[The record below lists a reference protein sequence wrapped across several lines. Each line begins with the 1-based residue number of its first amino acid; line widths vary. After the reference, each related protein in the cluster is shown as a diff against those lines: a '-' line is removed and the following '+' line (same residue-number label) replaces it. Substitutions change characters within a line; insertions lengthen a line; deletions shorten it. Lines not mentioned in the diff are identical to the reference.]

1 MMYSNQTW
9 IWQQPDW
16 PKFVWDANELSNSL
30 AQARLAQGKLQ
41 GAAQILNADLS
52 SEALAS
58 ILIQDG
64 ITTSAIEGER
74 LHVDAVRSSVANQLG
89 LSNVGLPKP
98 DRAIDGL
105 VEVLLDATQKHN
117 QPLTLQR
124 LCNWH
129 GALFPT
135 GYSGLREIRVG
146 QMRGAEP
153 MRVVS
158 GRIGHETVHFEA
170 PPYEQIDTEISRF
183 IDWFNSDDSKAL
195 DGLIRA
201 GVAHLWFITIHP
213 FEDGNG
219 RIARAITDMALAQD
233 ERLTMR
239 LFSLSAQI
247 LAVREAYYN
256 ILESTQKG
264 EMDITAWLKWF
275 LTQIQNA
282 VELAQLTVAN
292 TLNKAKFWMTHQNQP
307 LNERQRKALNRMLDA
322 KDVFEGGMNTRKYMS
337 LTKTSRA
344 TAYRELVQLV
354 EWGCLQANEKGGR
367 SSGYVLV
374 NSKTDRSYKLCKNFK
389 NINRTL
395 LNL

>member
-1 MMYSNQTW
+1 MYSNQTW
-9 IWQQPDW
+9 IWQQPNW
-16 PKFVWDANELSNSL
+16 PKFVWDANEISNPL
-30 AQARLAQGKLQ
+30 VQARLAQGKLH
-41 GAAQILNADLS
+41 GVAHILNADLS
-52 SEALAS
+52 SEALTS

-74 LHVDAVRSSVANQLG
+74 LHLDAVRSSVANQLG
-89 LSNVGLPKP
+89 LPNVGLPKP

-183 IDWFNSDDSKAL
+183 IDWFNSDDSKTL

-247 LAVREAYYN
+247 LAVREAYYD

-292 TLNKAKFWMTHQNQP
+292 TLNKAKFWMTHQTKP
-307 LNERQRKALNRMLDA
+307 LNERQRKVLNRMLDA
-322 KDVFEGGMNTRKYMS
+322 KDGFEGGMNTRKYMS

-344 TAYRELVQLV
+344 TAYRELAQMV

-367 SSGYVLV
+367 SSGYLILMDPLPMIPE
-374 NSKTDRSYKLCKNFK
+374 NNGSKP
-389 NINRTL
+389 
-395 LNL
+395 

>member
-1 MMYSNQTW
+1 MYSNQTW

-16 PKFVWDANELSNSL
+16 PKFVWDADELSNPL
-30 AQARLAQGKLQ
+30 AQARLAQGKLH
-41 GAAQILNADLS
+41 GVAHILNADLS
-52 SEALAS
+52 SEALTS

-74 LHVDAVRSSVANQLG
+74 LHLDAVRSSVANQLG
-89 LSNVGLPKP
+89 LPNVGLPKP

-158 GRIGHETVHFEA
+158 GRIGHDTVHFEA
-170 PPYEQIDTEISRF
+170 PPYEQIDTEMSRF
-183 IDWFNSDDSKAL
+183 IDWFNSDDSQTL

-247 LAVREAYYN
+247 LAVREAYYD

-292 TLNKAKFWMTHQNQP
+292 TLNKAKFWMSHQTKP

-322 KDVFEGGMNTRKYMS
+322 NTRKYMS

-344 TAYRELVQLV
+344 TAYRELAQMV

-367 SSGYVLV
+367 SSGYLILMDPLPMIPE
-374 NSKTDRSYKLCKNFK
+374 NNGSKP
-389 NINRTL
+389 
-395 LNL
+395 

>member
-1 MMYSNQTW
+1 MYSNQTW
-9 IWQQPDW
+9 IWQQPNW
-16 PKFVWDANELSNSL
+16 PKFVWDADELSNPL
-30 AQARLAQGKLQ
+30 AQARLAQGKLH
-41 GAAQILNADLS
+41 GVAHILNADLS
-52 SEALAS
+52 SEALTS

-74 LHVDAVRSSVANQLG
+74 LHLDAVRSSVANQLG
-89 LSNVGLPKP
+89 LPNVGLPKP

-158 GRIGHETVHFEA
+158 GRIGHDTVHFEA
-170 PPYEQIDTEISRF
+170 PPYEQIDTEMSRF
-183 IDWFNSDDSKAL
+183 IDWFNSDDSQTL

-247 LAVREAYYN
+247 LAVREAYYD

-292 TLNKAKFWMTHQNQP
+292 TLNKAKFWMTHQTKP
-307 LNERQRKALNRMLDA
+307 LNERQRKVLNRMLDA
-322 KDVFEGGMNTRKYMS
+322 KDGFEGGMNTRKYMS

-344 TAYRELVQLV
+344 TAYRELAQMV

-367 SSGYVLV
+367 SSGYLILMDPLPMIPE
-374 NSKTDRSYKLCKNFK
+374 NNGSKP
-389 NINRTL
+389 
-395 LNL
+395 

>member
-1 MMYSNQTW
+1 MYSNQTW

-16 PKFVWDANELSNSL
+16 PKFVWDANEISNPL
-30 AQARLAQGKLQ
+30 AQARLAQGKLH
-41 GAAQILNADLS
+41 GVAHILNADLS
-52 SEALAS
+52 SEALTS

-74 LHVDAVRSSVANQLG
+74 LHLDAVRSSVANQLG
-89 LSNVGLPKP
+89 LPNVGLPKP

-117 QPLTLQR
+117 HPLSLQR

-170 PPYEQIDTEISRF
+170 PPYEQLDTEMSRF
-183 IDWFNSDDSKAL
+183 IDWFNSDESQTL

-219 RIARAITDMALAQD
+219 RIARAITDMVLAQD

-247 LAVREAYYN
+247 LAVREAYYD

-264 EMDITAWLKWF
+264 EMNITAWLKWF

-292 TLNKAKFWMTHQNQP
+292 TLNKAKFWMTHQTKP

-322 KDVFEGGMNTRKYMS
+322 KDGFEGGMNTRKYMN

-344 TAYRELVQLV
+344 TAYRELAQMV
-354 EWGCLQANEKGGR
+354 EWRCLQANEKGGR

-374 NSKTDRSYKLCKNFK
+374 NSRADQYEVCA
-389 NINRTL
+389 
-395 LNL
+395 

>member
-1 MMYSNQTW
+1 MYSNQTW
-9 IWQQPDW
+9 IWQQPNW
-16 PKFVWDANELSNSL
+16 PKFVWDADELSNPL
-30 AQARLAQGKLQ
+30 AQARLAQGKLH
-41 GAAQILNADLS
+41 GVAHILNADLS
-52 SEALAS
+52 SEALTS

-89 LSNVGLPKP
+89 LPNVGLPKP

-170 PPYEQIDTEISRF
+170 PPYEQIDTEMSRF
-183 IDWFNSDDSKAL
+183 IDWFNSDDSQTL

-247 LAVREAYYN
+247 LAVREAYYD

-292 TLNKAKFWMTHQNQP
+292 TLNKAKFWMTHQTKP
-307 LNERQRKALNRMLDA
+307 LNERQRKVLNRMLDS
-322 KDVFEGGMNTRKYMS
+322 KDGFEGGMNTRKYMN

-344 TAYRELVQLV
+344 TAYRELAQMV

-374 NSKTDRSYKLCKNFK
+374 NSRADQYEVCA
-389 NINRTL
+389 
-395 LNL
+395 

>member
-1 MMYSNQTW
+1 MYSNQTW

-16 PKFVWDANELSNSL
+16 PKFVWDANEISNPL

-117 QPLTLQR
+117 QPLSLQR

-183 IDWFNSDDSKAL
+183 IDWFNSDDSKTL

-292 TLNKAKFWMTHQNQP
+292 TLNKAKFWMTHQTKP

-322 KDVFEGGMNTRKYMS
+322 KDGFEGGMNTRKYMS

-344 TAYRELVQLV
+344 TAYRELAQMV

-367 SSGYVLV
+367 SSGYLILM
-374 NSKTDRSYKLCKNFK
+374 DHLPMFPEKNDFK
-389 NINRTL
+389 S
-395 LNL
+395 

>member
-1 MMYSNQTW
+1 MYSNQTW
-9 IWQQPDW
+9 IWQQPNW
-16 PKFVWDANELSNSL
+16 PKFVWDANEISNPL
-30 AQARLAQGKLQ
+30 AQARLAQGKLH
-41 GAAQILNADLS
+41 GVAHILNADLS
-52 SEALAS
+52 SEALTS

-74 LHVDAVRSSVANQLG
+74 LHLDAVRSSVANQLG
-89 LSNVGLPKP
+89 LPNVGLPKP

-158 GRIGHETVHFEA
+158 GRIGHDTVHFEA
-170 PPYEQIDTEISRF
+170 PPYEQIDTEMSRF
-183 IDWFNSDDSKAL
+183 IDWFNSDDSQTL

-247 LAVREAYYN
+247 LAVREAYYD

-292 TLNKAKFWMTHQNQP
+292 TLNKAKFWMSHQTKP

-322 KDVFEGGMNTRKYMS
+322 KDGFEGGMNTRKYMS

-344 TAYRELVQLV
+344 TAYRELAQMV

-367 SSGYVLV
+367 SSGYLILMDPLPMIPE
-374 NSKTDRSYKLCKNFK
+374 NNGSKP
-389 NINRTL
+389 
-395 LNL
+395 

>member
-1 MMYSNQTW
+1 MYSNQTW
-9 IWQQPDW
+9 IWQQPNW
-16 PKFVWDANELSNSL
+16 PKFVWDADELSNPL
-30 AQARLAQGKLQ
+30 AQARLAQGKLH
-41 GAAQILNADLS
+41 GVAHILNADLS
-52 SEALAS
+52 SEALTS

-74 LHVDAVRSSVANQLG
+74 LHLDAVRSSVANQLG
-89 LSNVGLPKP
+89 LPNVGLPKP

-170 PPYEQIDTEISRF
+170 PPYEQIDTEIRRF
-183 IDWFNSDDSKAL
+183 IDWFNSDDSQTL

-292 TLNKAKFWMTHQNQP
+292 TLNKAKFWMTHQTKP

-322 KDVFEGGMNTRKYMS
+322 KDGFEGGMNTRKYMS

-344 TAYRELVQLV
+344 TAYRELAQMV

-367 SSGYVLV
+367 SSGYLILM
-374 NSKTDRSYKLCKNFK
+374 DHLPMFPEKNDFK
-389 NINRTL
+389 S
-395 LNL
+395 

>member
-1 MMYSNQTW
+1 MYSNQTW
-9 IWQQPDW
+9 IWQQPNW
-16 PKFVWDANELSNSL
+16 PKFVWDANEISNPL
-30 AQARLAQGKLQ
+30 AQARLAQGKLH
-41 GAAQILNADLS
+41 GVAHILNADLS
-52 SEALAS
+52 SEALTS

-74 LHVDAVRSSVANQLG
+74 LHLDAVRSSVANQLG
-89 LSNVGLPKP
+89 LPNVGLPKP

-170 PPYEQIDTEISRF
+170 PPYEQIDTEMSRF
-183 IDWFNSDDSKAL
+183 IDWFNSDDSQTL

-247 LAVREAYYN
+247 LVVREAYYD

-282 VELAQLTVAN
+282 VELAQLTVAT
-292 TLNKAKFWMTHQNQP
+292 TLNKAKFWMTHQTKS

-322 KDVFEGGMNTRKYMS
+322 RDGFEGGMNTRKYMS

-344 TAYRELVQLV
+344 TAYRELAQLV

-367 SSGYVLV
+367 SSGYLILMDPLPMIPE
-374 NSKTDRSYKLCKNFK
+374 NNGSKP
-389 NINRTL
+389 
-395 LNL
+395 

>member
-1 MMYSNQTW
+1 MYSNQTW

-16 PKFVWDANELSNSL
+16 PKFVWDANEISNSL
-30 AQARLAQGKLQ
+30 AQARLAQGKLH
-41 GAAQILNADLS
+41 GVAQILNSDLS

-89 LSNVGLPKP
+89 LPNVGLPKP

-117 QPLTLQR
+117 HPLSLQR

-170 PPYEQIDTEISRF
+170 PPYEQIDTEMSRF
-183 IDWFNSDDSKAL
+183 IDWFNSDDSQTL

-247 LAVREAYYN
+247 LAVREAYYD

-292 TLNKAKFWMTHQNQP
+292 TLNKAKFWMTHQTKP

-322 KDVFEGGMNTRKYMS
+322 KDGFEGGMNTRKYMN

-344 TAYRELVQLV
+344 TAYRELAQMV

-367 SSGYVLV
+367 SSGYLILM
-374 NSKTDRSYKLCKNFK
+374 DHLPMFPEKNDFK
-389 NINRTL
+389 S
-395 LNL
+395 

>member
-1 MMYSNQTW
+1 MYSNQTW

-16 PKFVWDANELSNSL
+16 PKFVWDANEISNPL

-41 GAAQILNADLS
+41 GIAQVLNADLS

-74 LHVDAVRSSVANQLG
+74 LHIDAVRSSVANQLG
-89 LSNVGLPKP
+89 LPNVGLPKP

-170 PPYEQIDTEISRF
+170 PPYGQLDLEMNRF
-183 IDWFNSDDSKAL
+183 IDWFNSDDSKKL

-292 TLNKAKFWMTHQNQP
+292 TLNKAKFWMTHQTKP

-322 KDVFEGGMNTRKYMS
+322 KDGFEGGMNTRKYMS

-344 TAYRELVQLV
+344 TAYRELAQMV

-367 SSGYVLV
+367 SSGYLILMDHLPMIPE
-374 NSKTDRSYKLCKNFK
+374 NNGSNHK
-389 NINRTL
+389 
-395 LNL
+395 

>member
-1 MMYSNQTW
+1 MYSNQTW
-9 IWQQPDW
+9 IWQQPNW
-16 PKFVWDANELSNSL
+16 PKFVWDANEISNPL
-30 AQARLAQGKLQ
+30 AQARLAQGKLH
-41 GAAQILNADLS
+41 GVAHILNADLS
-52 SEALAS
+52 SEALTS

-74 LHVDAVRSSVANQLG
+74 LHLDAVRSSVANQLG
-89 LSNVGLPKP
+89 LPNVGLPKP

-170 PPYEQIDTEISRF
+170 PPYEQIDTEMSRF
-183 IDWFNSDDSKAL
+183 IDWFNSDDSQTL

-247 LAVREAYYN
+247 LAVREAYYD

-292 TLNKAKFWMTHQNQP
+292 TLNKAKFWMTHQTKP
-307 LNERQRKALNRMLDA
+307 LNERQRKVLNRMLDA
-322 KDVFEGGMNTRKYMS
+322 KDGFEGGMNTRKYMS

-344 TAYRELVQLV
+344 TAYRELAQMV

-367 SSGYVLV
+367 SSGYLILM
-374 NSKTDRSYKLCKNFK
+374 DHLPMFPEKNDFK
-389 NINRTL
+389 S
-395 LNL
+395 

>member
-1 MMYSNQTW
+1 MYSNQTW
-9 IWQQPDW
+9 IWQQPNW
-16 PKFVWDANELSNSL
+16 PKFVWDANEISNPL
-30 AQARLAQGKLQ
+30 AQARLAQGKLH
-41 GAAQILNADLS
+41 GVAHILNADLS
-52 SEALAS
+52 SEALTS

-74 LHVDAVRSSVANQLG
+74 LHLDAVRSSVANQLG
-89 LSNVGLPKP
+89 LPNVGLPKP

-170 PPYEQIDTEISRF
+170 PPYEQIDTEMSRF
-183 IDWFNSDDSKAL
+183 IDWFNSDDSQTL

-292 TLNKAKFWMTHQNQP
+292 TLNKAKFWMTHQTKP
-307 LNERQRKALNRMLDA
+307 LNERQRKVLNRMLDA
-322 KDVFEGGMNTRKYMS
+322 RDGFEGGMNTRKYMS

-344 TAYRELVQLV
+344 TAYRELAQMV

-367 SSGYVLV
+367 SSGYLILMDHLPMIPE
-374 NSKTDRSYKLCKNFK
+374 NNGSKP
-389 NINRTL
+389 
-395 LNL
+395 

>member
-1 MMYSNQTW
+1 MYSNQTW
-9 IWQQPDW
+9 IWQQPNW
-16 PKFVWDANELSNSL
+16 PKFVWDADELSNPL
-30 AQARLAQGKLQ
+30 AQARLAQGKLH
-41 GAAQILNADLS
+41 GVAHILNADLS
-52 SEALAS
+52 SEALTS

-74 LHVDAVRSSVANQLG
+74 LHLDAVRSSVANQLG
-89 LSNVGLPKP
+89 LPNVGLPKP

-170 PPYEQIDTEISRF
+170 PPYEQIDTEMSRF
-183 IDWFNSDDSKAL
+183 IDWFNSDDSKTL

-292 TLNKAKFWMTHQNQP
+292 TLNKAKFWMTHQTKP
-307 LNERQRKALNRMLDA
+307 LNERQRKVLNRMLDA
-322 KDVFEGGMNTRKYMS
+322 KDGFEGGMNTRKYMS

-344 TAYRELVQLV
+344 TAYRELAQMV

-367 SSGYVLV
+367 SSGYLILMDPLPMIPE
-374 NSKTDRSYKLCKNFK
+374 NNGSKP
-389 NINRTL
+389 
-395 LNL
+395 

>member
-1 MMYSNQTW
+1 MYSNQTW

-16 PKFVWDANELSNSL
+16 PKFVWDANEISNPL
-30 AQARLAQGKLQ
+30 AQARLAQGKLH
-41 GAAQILNADLS
+41 GVAHILNADLS
-52 SEALAS
+52 SEALTS

-74 LHVDAVRSSVANQLG
+74 LHLDAVRSSVANQLG
-89 LSNVGLPKP
+89 LPNVGLPKP

-170 PPYEQIDTEISRF
+170 PPYEQIDTEMSRF
-183 IDWFNSDDSKAL
+183 IDWFNSDDSQTL

-292 TLNKAKFWMTHQNQP
+292 TLNKAKFWMTHQTKP

-322 KDVFEGGMNTRKYMS
+322 KDGFEGGMNTRKYMS

-344 TAYRELVQLV
+344 TAYRELAQMV

-367 SSGYVLV
+367 SSGYLILMDPLPMIPE
-374 NSKTDRSYKLCKNFK
+374 NNGSKP
-389 NINRTL
+389 
-395 LNL
+395 

>member
-1 MMYSNQTW
+1 MYSNQTW

-16 PKFVWDANELSNSL
+16 PKFVWDANEISNSL

-89 LSNVGLPKP
+89 LPNVGLPKP

-117 QPLTLQR
+117 HPLSLQR

-170 PPYEQIDTEISRF
+170 PSYEQIDTEISRF
-183 IDWFNSDDSKAL
+183 IDWFNSDESQTL

-247 LAVREAYYN
+247 LAVREAYYD

-264 EMDITAWLKWF
+264 EMNITAWLKWF

-292 TLNKAKFWMTHQNQP
+292 TLNKAKFWMTHQTKP

-322 KDVFEGGMNTRKYMS
+322 KDGFEGGMNTRKYMN

-344 TAYRELVQLV
+344 TAYRELAQMV

-374 NSKTDRSYKLCKNFK
+374 NSRADQYEVCA
-389 NINRTL
+389 
-395 LNL
+395 

>member
-1 MMYSNQTW
+1 MYSNQTW

-16 PKFVWDANELSNSL
+16 PKFVWDADELSNSL

-117 QPLTLQR
+117 QPLSLQR

-183 IDWFNSDDSKAL
+183 IDWFNSDESQTL

-292 TLNKAKFWMTHQNQP
+292 TLNKAKFWMTHQTKP

-322 KDVFEGGMNTRKYMS
+322 KDGFEGGMNTRKYMS

-344 TAYRELVQLV
+344 TAYRELAQMV

-367 SSGYVLV
+367 SSGYLILM
-374 NSKTDRSYKLCKNFK
+374 DHLPMFPEKNDFK
-389 NINRTL
+389 S
-395 LNL
+395 

>member
-1 MMYSNQTW
+1 MYSNQTW

-16 PKFVWDANELSNSL
+16 PKFVWDANEISNPL
-30 AQARLAQGKLQ
+30 AQARLAQGKLH
-41 GAAQILNADLS
+41 GVAHILNADLS
-52 SEALAS
+52 SEALTS

-74 LHVDAVRSSVANQLG
+74 LHLDAVRSSVANQLG
-89 LSNVGLPKP
+89 LPNVGLPKP

-170 PPYEQIDTEISRF
+170 PPYEQIDTEMSRF
-183 IDWFNSDDSKAL
+183 IDWFNSDDSQTL

-292 TLNKAKFWMTHQNQP
+292 TLNKAKFWMSHQTKP

-322 KDVFEGGMNTRKYMS
+322 KDGFEGGMNTRKYMS

-344 TAYRELVQLV
+344 TAYRELAQMV

-367 SSGYVLV
+367 SSGYLILMDPLPMIPE
-374 NSKTDRSYKLCKNFK
+374 NNGSKP
-389 NINRTL
+389 
-395 LNL
+395 

>member
-1 MMYSNQTW
+1 MYSNQTW
-9 IWQQPDW
+9 IWQQPNW
-16 PKFVWDANELSNSL
+16 PKFVWDADELSNPL
-30 AQARLAQGKLQ
+30 AQARLAQGKLH
-41 GAAQILNADLS
+41 GVAHILNADLS
-52 SEALAS
+52 SEALTS

-74 LHVDAVRSSVANQLG
+74 LHLDAVRSSVANQLG
-89 LSNVGLPKP
+89 LPNVGLPKP

-170 PPYEQIDTEISRF
+170 PPYEQIDTEMSRF
-183 IDWFNSDDSKAL
+183 IDWFNSDDSQTL

-292 TLNKAKFWMTHQNQP
+292 TLNKAKFWMTHQTKP
-307 LNERQRKALNRMLDA
+307 LNERQRKVLNRMLDA
-322 KDVFEGGMNTRKYMS
+322 KDGFEGGMNTRKYMS

-344 TAYRELVQLV
+344 TAYRELAQMV

-367 SSGYVLV
+367 SSGYLILMDPLPMIPE
-374 NSKTDRSYKLCKNFK
+374 NNGSKP
-389 NINRTL
+389 
-395 LNL
+395 

>member
-1 MMYSNQTW
+1 MYSNQTW
-9 IWQQPDW
+9 IWQQPNW
-16 PKFVWDANELSNSL
+16 PKFVWDADELSNPL
-30 AQARLAQGKLQ
+30 AQARLAQGKLH
-41 GAAQILNADLS
+41 GVAHILNADLS
-52 SEALAS
+52 SEALTS

-74 LHVDAVRSSVANQLG
+74 LHLDAVRSSVANQLG
-89 LSNVGLPKP
+89 LPNVGLPKP

-170 PPYEQIDTEISRF
+170 PSYEQIDTEISRF
-183 IDWFNSDDSKAL
+183 IDWFNSDDSKTL

-292 TLNKAKFWMTHQNQP
+292 TLNKAKFWMSHQTKP

-322 KDVFEGGMNTRKYMS
+322 KDGFEGGMNTRKYMS

-344 TAYRELVQLV
+344 TAYRELAQMV

-367 SSGYVLV
+367 SSGYLILMDPLPMIPE
-374 NSKTDRSYKLCKNFK
+374 NNGSKP
-389 NINRTL
+389 
-395 LNL
+395 

>member
-1 MMYSNQTW
+1 MYSNQTW
-9 IWQQPDW
+9 IWQQPNW
-16 PKFVWDANELSNSL
+16 PKFVWDANEISNPL
-30 AQARLAQGKLQ
+30 VQARLAQGKLH
-41 GAAQILNADLS
+41 GVAHILNADLS
-52 SEALAS
+52 SEALTS

-74 LHVDAVRSSVANQLG
+74 LHLDAVRSSVANQLG
-89 LSNVGLPKP
+89 LPNVGLPKP

-170 PPYEQIDTEISRF
+170 PPYEQIDIEMSRF
-183 IDWFNSDDSKAL
+183 IDWFNSDDSKIL

-292 TLNKAKFWMTHQNQP
+292 TLNKAKFWMTHQTKP

-322 KDVFEGGMNTRKYMS
+322 KDGFEGGMNTRKYMS

-344 TAYRELVQLV
+344 TAYRELAQMV

-367 SSGYVLV
+367 SSGYLILMDPLPMIPE
-374 NSKTDRSYKLCKNFK
+374 NNGSKP
-389 NINRTL
+389 
-395 LNL
+395 

>member
-1 MMYSNQTW
+1 MYSNQTW
-9 IWQQPDW
+9 IWQQPNW
-16 PKFVWDANELSNSL
+16 PKFVWDADELSNPL
-30 AQARLAQGKLQ
+30 AQARLAQGKLH
-41 GAAQILNADLS
+41 GVAHILNADLS
-52 SEALAS
+52 SEALTS

-74 LHVDAVRSSVANQLG
+74 LHLDAVRSSVANQLG
-89 LSNVGLPKP
+89 LPNVGLPKP

-183 IDWFNSDDSKAL
+183 IDWFNSDDSKTL

-292 TLNKAKFWMTHQNQP
+292 TLNKAKFWMTHQTKP
-307 LNERQRKALNRMLDA
+307 LNERQRKVLNRMLDA
-322 KDVFEGGMNTRKYMS
+322 KDGFEGGMNTRKYMS

-344 TAYRELVQLV
+344 TAYRELAQMV

-367 SSGYVLV
+367 SSGYLILMDPLPMIPE
-374 NSKTDRSYKLCKNFK
+374 NNGSKP
-389 NINRTL
+389 
-395 LNL
+395 

>member
-1 MMYSNQTW
+1 MYSNQTW
-9 IWQQPDW
+9 IWQQPNW
-16 PKFVWDANELSNSL
+16 PKFVWDANEISNPL
-30 AQARLAQGKLQ
+30 AQARLAQGKLH
-41 GAAQILNADLS
+41 GVAHILNADLS
-52 SEALAS
+52 SEALTS

-74 LHVDAVRSSVANQLG
+74 LHLDAVRSSVANQLG
-89 LSNVGLPKP
+89 LPNVGLPKP

-170 PPYEQIDTEISRF
+170 PPYEQIDTEMSRF
-183 IDWFNSDDSKAL
+183 IDWFNSDDSQTL

-247 LAVREAYYN
+247 LAVREAYYD

-292 TLNKAKFWMTHQNQP
+292 TLNKAKFWMTHQTKP
-307 LNERQRKALNRMLDA
+307 LNERQRKVLNRMLDA
-322 KDVFEGGMNTRKYMS
+322 KDGFEGGMNTRKYMS

-344 TAYRELVQLV
+344 TAYRELAQMV

-367 SSGYVLV
+367 SSGYLILMDPLPMIPE
-374 NSKTDRSYKLCKNFK
+374 NNGSKP
-389 NINRTL
+389 
-395 LNL
+395 

>member
-1 MMYSNQTW
+1 MYSNQTW

-170 PPYEQIDTEISRF
+170 PPYEQIDTEISRV

-201 GVAHLWFITIHP
+201 GVAHLWFIPIHP

-292 TLNKAKFWMTHQNQP
+292 TLNKAKFWMTHQ
-307 LNERQRKALNRMLDA
+307 
-322 KDVFEGGMNTRKYMS
+322 T
-337 LTKTSRA
+337 
-344 TAYRELVQLV
+344 
-354 EWGCLQANEKGGR
+354 
-367 SSGYVLV
+367 
-374 NSKTDRSYKLCKNFK
+374 
-389 NINRTL
+389 
-395 LNL
+395 

>member
-1 MMYSNQTW
+1 MYSNQTW

-16 PKFVWDANELSNSL
+16 PKFVWDANEISNPL
-30 AQARLAQGKLQ
+30 AQARLAQGKLH
-41 GAAQILNADLS
+41 GVAHILNADLS
-52 SEALAS
+52 SEALTS

-74 LHVDAVRSSVANQLG
+74 LHLDAVRSSVANQLG
-89 LSNVGLPKP
+89 LPNVGLPKP

-170 PPYEQIDTEISRF
+170 PPYEQIDTEMSRF
-183 IDWFNSDDSKAL
+183 IDWFNSDDSQTL

-292 TLNKAKFWMTHQNQP
+292 TLNKAKFWMTHQTKP
-307 LNERQRKALNRMLDA
+307 LNERQRKVLNRMLDA
-322 KDVFEGGMNTRKYMS
+322 KDGFEGGMNTRKYMS

-344 TAYRELVQLV
+344 TAYRELAQMV

-367 SSGYVLV
+367 SSGYLILMDPLPMIPE
-374 NSKTDRSYKLCKNFK
+374 NNGSKP
-389 NINRTL
+389 
-395 LNL
+395 

>member
-9 IWQQPDW
+9 IWQQSDW
-16 PKFVWDANELSNSL
+16 PKFVWDANEISNSL

-89 LSNVGLPKP
+89 LPNVGLPKP

-117 QPLTLQR
+117 HPLSLQR

-170 PPYEQIDTEISRF
+170 PSYEQIDTEISRF
-183 IDWFNSDDSKAL
+183 IDWFNSDESQTL

-247 LAVREAYYN
+247 LAVREAYYD

-264 EMDITAWLKWF
+264 EMNITAWLKWF

-292 TLNKAKFWMTHQNQP
+292 TLNKAKFWMTHQTKP

-322 KDVFEGGMNTRKYMS
+322 KDGFEGGMNTRKYMN

-344 TAYRELVQLV
+344 TAYRELAQMV
-354 EWGCLQANEKGGR
+354 EWRCLQANEKGGR

-374 NSKTDRSYKLCKNFK
+374 NSRADQYEVCA
-389 NINRTL
+389 
-395 LNL
+395 

>member
-1 MMYSNQTW
+1 MYSNQTW
-9 IWQQPDW
+9 IWQQPNW
-16 PKFVWDANELSNSL
+16 PKFVWDADELSNPL
-30 AQARLAQGKLQ
+30 AQARLAQGKLH
-41 GAAQILNADLS
+41 GVAHILNADLS
-52 SEALAS
+52 SEALTS

-74 LHVDAVRSSVANQLG
+74 LHLDAVRSSVANQLG
-89 LSNVGLPKP
+89 LPNVGLPKP

-183 IDWFNSDDSKAL
+183 IDWFNSDDSQTL

-247 LAVREAYYN
+247 LAVREAYYD

-292 TLNKAKFWMTHQNQP
+292 TLNKAKFWMTHQTKP
-307 LNERQRKALNRMLDA
+307 LNERQRKVLNRMLDA
-322 KDVFEGGMNTRKYMS
+322 KDGFEGGMNTRKYMS

-344 TAYRELVQLV
+344 TAYRELAQMV

-367 SSGYVLV
+367 SSGYLILMDHLPMIPE
-374 NSKTDRSYKLCKNFK
+374 NNGSKP
-389 NINRTL
+389 
-395 LNL
+395 

>member
-1 MMYSNQTW
+1 MYSNQTW
-9 IWQQPDW
+9 IWQQPNW
-16 PKFVWDANELSNSL
+16 PKFVWDANEISNPL
-30 AQARLAQGKLQ
+30 VQARLAQGKLH
-41 GAAQILNADLS
+41 GVAHILNADLS
-52 SEALAS
+52 SEALTS

-74 LHVDAVRSSVANQLG
+74 LHLDAVRSSVANQLG
-89 LSNVGLPKP
+89 LPNVGLPKP

-170 PPYEQIDTEISRF
+170 PPYEQIDTEMSRF
-183 IDWFNSDDSKAL
+183 IDWFNSDDSQTL

-292 TLNKAKFWMTHQNQP
+292 TLNKAKFWMSHQTKP

-322 KDVFEGGMNTRKYMS
+322 KDGFEGGMNTRKYMS

-344 TAYRELVQLV
+344 TAYRELAQMV

-367 SSGYVLV
+367 SSGYLILMDPLPMIPE
-374 NSKTDRSYKLCKNFK
+374 NNGSKP
-389 NINRTL
+389 
-395 LNL
+395 

>member
-1 MMYSNQTW
+1 MYSNQTW
-9 IWQQPDW
+9 IWQQPNW
-16 PKFVWDANELSNSL
+16 PKFVWDANEISNPL
-30 AQARLAQGKLQ
+30 VQARLAQGKLH
-41 GAAQILNADLS
+41 GVAHILNADLS
-52 SEALAS
+52 SEALTS

-74 LHVDAVRSSVANQLG
+74 LHLDAVRSSVANQLG
-89 LSNVGLPKP
+89 LPNVGLPKP

-170 PPYEQIDTEISRF
+170 PPYEQIDTEMSRF
-183 IDWFNSDDSKAL
+183 IDWFNSDDSQTL

-292 TLNKAKFWMTHQNQP
+292 TLNKAKFWMSHQTKP

-322 KDVFEGGMNTRKYMS
+322 RDGFEGGMNTRKYMS

-344 TAYRELVQLV
+344 TAYRELAQMV

-367 SSGYVLV
+367 SSGYLILMDHLPMIPE
-374 NSKTDRSYKLCKNFK
+374 NNGSKP
-389 NINRTL
+389 
-395 LNL
+395 

>member
-1 MMYSNQTW
+1 MYSNQTW
-9 IWQQPDW
+9 IWQQPNW
-16 PKFVWDANELSNSL
+16 PKFVWDANEISNPL
-30 AQARLAQGKLQ
+30 VQARLAQGKLH
-41 GAAQILNADLS
+41 GVAHILNADLS
-52 SEALAS
+52 SEALTS

-74 LHVDAVRSSVANQLG
+74 LHLDAVRSSVANQLG
-89 LSNVGLPKP
+89 LPNVGLPKP

-170 PPYEQIDTEISRF
+170 PPYEQIDTEMSRF
-183 IDWFNSDDSKAL
+183 IDWFNSDDSQTL

-292 TLNKAKFWMTHQNQP
+292 TLNKAKFWMTHQTKP
-307 LNERQRKALNRMLDA
+307 LNERQRKVLNRMLDA
-322 KDVFEGGMNTRKYMS
+322 KDGFEGGMNTRKYMS

-344 TAYRELVQLV
+344 TAYRELAQMV

-367 SSGYVLV
+367 SSGYLILMDPLPMIPE
-374 NSKTDRSYKLCKNFK
+374 NNGSKP
-389 NINRTL
+389 
-395 LNL
+395 

>member
-1 MMYSNQTW
+1 MYSNQTW
-9 IWQQPDW
+9 IWQQPNW
-16 PKFVWDANELSNSL
+16 PKFVWDADELSNPL
-30 AQARLAQGKLQ
+30 AQARLAQGKLH
-41 GAAQILNADLS
+41 GVAHILNADLS
-52 SEALAS
+52 SEALTS

-89 LSNVGLPKP
+89 LPNVGLPKP

-170 PPYEQIDTEISRF
+170 PPYEQIDTEMSRF
-183 IDWFNSDDSKAL
+183 IDWFNSDDSQTL

-292 TLNKAKFWMTHQNQP
+292 TLNKAKFWMTHQTKP
-307 LNERQRKALNRMLDA
+307 LNERQRKVLNRMLDA
-322 KDVFEGGMNTRKYMS
+322 KDGFEGGMNTRKYMS

-344 TAYRELVQLV
+344 TAYRELAQMV

-367 SSGYVLV
+367 SSGYLILMDPLPMIPE
-374 NSKTDRSYKLCKNFK
+374 NNGSKP
-389 NINRTL
+389 
-395 LNL
+395 

>member
-1 MMYSNQTW
+1 MYSNQTW

-16 PKFVWDANELSNSL
+16 PKFVWDANEISNSL

-89 LSNVGLPKP
+89 LPNVGLPKP

-117 QPLTLQR
+117 HPLSLQR

-129 GALFPT
+129 AALFPT
-135 GYSGLREIRVG
+135 GYSGLLEIRVG

-170 PPYEQIDTEISRF
+170 PPYEQLDTEMSRF
-183 IDWFNSDDSKAL
+183 IDWFNSDDSKIL

-247 LAVREAYYN
+247 LAVREAYYD

-292 TLNKAKFWMTHQNQP
+292 TLNKAKFWMTHQTKP

-322 KDVFEGGMNTRKYMS
+322 KDGFEGGMNTRKYMN

-344 TAYRELVQLV
+344 TAYRELAQMV

-367 SSGYVLV
+367 SSGYVLQYLSV
-374 NSKTDRSYKLCKNFK
+374 EDK
-389 NINRTL
+389 
-395 LNL
+395 

>member
-1 MMYSNQTW
+1 MYSNQTW
-9 IWQQPDW
+9 IWQQPNW
-16 PKFVWDANELSNSL
+16 PKFVWDADELSNPL
-30 AQARLAQGKLQ
+30 AQARLAQGKLH
-41 GAAQILNADLS
+41 GVAHILNADLS
-52 SEALAS
+52 SEALTS

-74 LHVDAVRSSVANQLG
+74 LHLDAVRSSVANQLG
-89 LSNVGLPKP
+89 LPNVGLPKP

-170 PPYEQIDTEISRF
+170 PPYEQIDTEMSRF
-183 IDWFNSDDSKAL
+183 IDWFNSDDSQTL

-292 TLNKAKFWMTHQNQP
+292 TLNKAKFWMSHQTKP

-322 KDVFEGGMNTRKYMS
+322 KDGFEGGMNTRKYMS

-344 TAYRELVQLV
+344 TAYRELAQMV

-367 SSGYVLV
+367 SSGYLILMDPLPMIPE
-374 NSKTDRSYKLCKNFK
+374 NNGSKP
-389 NINRTL
+389 
-395 LNL
+395 

>member
-1 MMYSNQTW
+1 MYSNQTW
-9 IWQQPDW
+9 IWQQPNW
-16 PKFVWDANELSNSL
+16 PKFVWDADELSNPL
-30 AQARLAQGKLQ
+30 AQARLAQGKLH
-41 GAAQILNADLS
+41 GVAHILNADLS
-52 SEALAS
+52 SEALTS

-74 LHVDAVRSSVANQLG
+74 LHLDAVRSSVANQLG
-89 LSNVGLPKP
+89 LPNVGLPKP

-170 PPYEQIDTEISRF
+170 PPYEQIDTEMSRF
-183 IDWFNSDDSKAL
+183 IDWFNSDDSQTL

-247 LAVREAYYN
+247 LAVREAYYD

-292 TLNKAKFWMTHQNQP
+292 TLNKAKFWMSHQTKP
-307 LNERQRKALNRMLDA
+307 LNERQRKVLNRMLDA
-322 KDVFEGGMNTRKYMS
+322 KDGFEGGMNTRKYMS

-344 TAYRELVQLV
+344 TAYRELAQMV

-367 SSGYVLV
+367 SSGYLILMDHLPMIPE
-374 NSKTDRSYKLCKNFK
+374 NNGSKP
-389 NINRTL
+389 
-395 LNL
+395 

>member
-1 MMYSNQTW
+1 MYSNQTW

-16 PKFVWDANELSNSL
+16 PKFVWDANEISNPL

-41 GAAQILNADLS
+41 GIAQVLNADLS

-74 LHVDAVRSSVANQLG
+74 LHIDAVRSSVANQLG
-89 LSNVGLPKP
+89 LPNVGLPKP

-170 PPYEQIDTEISRF
+170 PPYEQIDIEMSRF
-183 IDWFNSDDSKAL
+183 IDWFNSDDSKTL

-247 LAVREAYYN
+247 LAVREAYYD

-292 TLNKAKFWMTHQNQP
+292 TLNKAKFWMTHQTKP

-322 KDVFEGGMNTRKYMS
+322 KDGFEGGMNTRKYMS

-344 TAYRELVQLV
+344 TAYRELAQMV

-367 SSGYVLV
+367 SSGYLILMDPLPMIPE
-374 NSKTDRSYKLCKNFK
+374 NNGSKP
-389 NINRTL
+389 
-395 LNL
+395 

>member
-1 MMYSNQTW
+1 MYSNQTW
-9 IWQQPDW
+9 IWQHPNW
-16 PKFVWDANELSNSL
+16 PKFVWDANEISNPL
-30 AQARLAQGKLQ
+30 VQARLAQGKLH
-41 GAAQILNADLS
+41 GVAHILNADLS
-52 SEALAS
+52 SEALTS

-74 LHVDAVRSSVANQLG
+74 LHLDAVRSSVANQLG
-89 LSNVGLPKP
+89 LPNVGLPKP

-183 IDWFNSDDSKAL
+183 IDWFNSDDSKTL

-247 LAVREAYYN
+247 LAVREAYYD

-292 TLNKAKFWMTHQNQP
+292 TLNKAKFWMTHQTKP
-307 LNERQRKALNRMLDA
+307 LNERQRKVLNRMLDA
-322 KDVFEGGMNTRKYMS
+322 KDGFEGGMNTRKYMS

-344 TAYRELVQLV
+344 TAYRELAQMV

-367 SSGYVLV
+367 SSGYLILMDPLPMIPE
-374 NSKTDRSYKLCKNFK
+374 NNGSKP
-389 NINRTL
+389 
-395 LNL
+395 